1 MKQSTLCMAWKH
13 VQKIPAPWAVIYQP
27 PIELI
32 HEVSIFKSFQTKRN
46 NNN

>member
-13 VQKIPAPWAVIYQP
+13 EQKVPVTWAVINQP

-32 HEVSIFKSFQTKRN
+32 SEVSIFKSFQTKRN